1 MRSPLIFASVWLAL
15 VATHTCPVQA
25 KDYPERP
32 VKVIVPYPPGGAVD
46 VMARIVAQKLSEGL
60 GGQFYVENISGA
72 GGDIGTRAAAT
83 APADGQTIL
92 VVSPDFVIRPLV
104 KANVPYDPISSFAPI
119 TLLATSPAMIS
130 VSSSVQA
137 KTMKELI
144 DLLKASPGKYTLG
157 TPGYGTAPHLEG
169 ERLYRQALGLDVVHV
184 PFQGFGPAVTSTV
197 AGHTSLLGAPV
208 PLVAPYIK
216 DGSLRALA
224 IASKRRSAAWP
235 DVPTLEEVGI
245 HDQDAGFACGVLV
258 PAGTP
263 ANIVD
268 LLHRRITSI
277 VALPDVKAHFA
288 TLGFDPVADTPAE
301 FAAWIK
307 TERAKWGEVVRA
319 TKIRIE

>member
-1 MRSPLIFASVWLAL
+1 MRSPLIFASVCLAL
-15 VATHTCPVQA
+15 VAKHTYPVQA

-72 GGDIGTRAAAT
+72 GGDNGTRVAAT

-144 DLLKASPGKYTLG
+144 DLLKASPGTLSERRAMVRRRTWKASG
-157 TPGYGTAPHLEG
+157 CIGKPLEWTLSTYRSRDSARPSHRPLQATP
-169 ERLYRQALGLDVVHV
+169 
-184 PFQGFGPAVTSTV
+184 PF
-197 AGHTSLLGAPV
+197 
-208 PLVAPYIK
+208 
-216 DGSLRALA
+216 
-224 IASKRRSAAWP
+224 
-235 DVPTLEEVGI
+235 
-245 HDQDAGFACGVLV
+245 
-258 PAGTP
+258 
-263 ANIVD
+263 
-268 LLHRRITSI
+268 
-277 VALPDVKAHFA
+277 
-288 TLGFDPVADTPAE
+288 
-301 FAAWIK
+301 
-307 TERAKWGEVVRA
+307 
-319 TKIRIE
+319 